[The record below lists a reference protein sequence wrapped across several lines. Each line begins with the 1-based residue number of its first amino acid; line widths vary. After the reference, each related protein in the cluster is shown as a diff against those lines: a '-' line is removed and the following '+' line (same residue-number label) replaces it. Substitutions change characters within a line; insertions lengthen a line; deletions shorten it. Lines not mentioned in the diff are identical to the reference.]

1 MFNRTSQILKSFSRF
16 ERYIFLASFL
26 IFIVSSVFLL
36 IKFINQN
43 TFLVPVIG
51 GEYKEGIVGQPT
63 FINPVLVGNND
74 ADRDLTRLIFSD
86 LIDLAESYKVDSH
99 GLTWNVRLKEDIFW
113 HDGKAITSDD
123 VIFTV
128 RTIQDSDARSPLFS
142 NWHGVVAERVSER
155 EVKFILS
162 TPYAFFKNTLK
173 ELKPIPKHL
182 FGDIPSANLKLS
194 NYNLEPIGSGPFKF
208 DSFQKRYDGFIIDYK
223 LIRNENYFEQSP
235 YLEQIILKFYPNNNE
250 LIEAFN
256 AGIIDGFGGFNPKEL
271 TDIKLDY
278 QAFKLVMPRY
288 YAIFLNANSQS
299 LLSDANIKT
308 ALGLAT
314 DRQTLIEE
322 VFLNYALPSF
332 GPLVPSMD
340 GYNAEIFQE
349 NFYKV
354 EFEKAN
360 QLLDDDGWQVN
371 NEGIREKDFS
381 KGNKEEILRLEFKLV
396 VPEIPFLIETANII
410 QNDWKKIGVKLDL
423 VILPTFDINNKV
435 IKTRDYEM
443 ILFGNIFGRN
453 PDLFSFWHSS
463 ERFYPGLNLALYNS
477 ETADI
482 LIESI
487 RKNPSQESRQRN
499 LNKLQLLIINDKPA
513 IFLYSP
519 FYFYISKNQLGGF
532 EEQFIS
538 LPSERFEN
546 IENWYL
552 KTERRF
558 K

>member
-142 NWHGVVAERVSER
+142 NWQGVVAERVSER

-235 YLEQIILKFYPNNNE
+235 YLEQIILKFYPN
-250 LIEAFN
+250 
-256 AGIIDGFGGFNPKEL
+256 
-271 TDIKLDY
+271 
-278 QAFKLVMPRY
+278 
-288 YAIFLNANSQS
+288 
-299 LLSDANIKT
+299 
-308 ALGLAT
+308 
-314 DRQTLIEE
+314 
-322 VFLNYALPSF
+322 
-332 GPLVPSMD
+332 
-340 GYNAEIFQE
+340 
-349 NFYKV
+349 
-354 EFEKAN
+354 
-360 QLLDDDGWQVN
+360 
-371 NEGIREKDFS
+371 
-381 KGNKEEILRLEFKLV
+381 
-396 VPEIPFLIETANII
+396 
-410 QNDWKKIGVKLDL
+410 
-423 VILPTFDINNKV
+423 
-435 IKTRDYEM
+435 
-443 ILFGNIFGRN
+443 
-453 PDLFSFWHSS
+453 
-463 ERFYPGLNLALYNS
+463 
-477 ETADI
+477 
-482 LIESI
+482 
-487 RKNPSQESRQRN
+487 
-499 LNKLQLLIINDKPA
+499 
-513 IFLYSP
+513 
-519 FYFYISKNQLGGF
+519 
-532 EEQFIS
+532 
-538 LPSERFEN
+538 
-546 IENWYL
+546 
-552 KTERRF
+552 
-558 K
+558 